1 MKSSSSNDTGLLNI
15 NDKLRS
21 RILADKNAEMIRI
34 ARAALSIEMKE
45 NIESMTFAG
54 TSENQKHWHEGMA
67 EGMKLALMYLDN
79 DR

>member
-67 EGMKLALMYLDN
+67 EGMKLALMYLDD

>member
-45 NIESMTFAG
+45 NIES
-54 TSENQKHWHEGMA
+54 
-67 EGMKLALMYLDN
+67 
-79 DR
+79 

>member
-1 MKSSSSNDTGLLNI
+1 MKSSS
-15 NDKLRS
+15 
-21 RILADKNAEMIRI
+21 DKNAEMIRI

-54 TSENQKHWHEGMA
+54 ISENQKHWHEGMA
-67 EGMKLALMYLDN
+67 EGMKLALLYLDD

>member
-34 ARAALSIEMKE
+34 ARAALSIEIKE

-67 EGMKLALMYLDN
+67 EGMKLALMYLDD

>member
-15 NDKLRS
+15 NDKLRN

-67 EGMKLALMYLDN
+67 EGMKLALMYLDD

>member
-34 ARAALSIEMKE
+34 ARAALSIEIKE